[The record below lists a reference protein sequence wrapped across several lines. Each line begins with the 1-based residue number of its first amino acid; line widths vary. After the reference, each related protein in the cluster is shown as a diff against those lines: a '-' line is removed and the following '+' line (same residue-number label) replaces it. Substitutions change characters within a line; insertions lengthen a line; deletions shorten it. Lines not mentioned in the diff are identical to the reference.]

1 MSEISD
7 FEARITAALERIGRA
22 VAVAEERAE
31 TIAAEAAGGIASEEL
46 EAEIARLRD
55 ALDEEKAANSQLE
68 TRVKAIH
75 ERQETHVAA
84 LETEVE
90 TLRRQ
95 LADHDREMQ
104 KLRLVNTQ
112 LRENNTA
119 LREANAEG
127 VGNADLIDSG
137 MRAELEALK
146 VTRAADV
153 TELDAILTELRAVMA
168 RQQQDTETVDQ
179 TSEAPAPDVTPEEG
193 AETAPA
199 SPETSTSAP
208 VFESAPKS
216 AAAQITPDEEV

>member
-127 VGNADLIDSG
+127 LGNADLIDSG

-153 TELDAILTELRAVMA
+153 TELDAILTELRVVMA
-168 RQQQDTETVDQ
+168 RQQQDTETVSDESA
-179 TSEAPAPDVTPEEG
+179 SEVAPEEG
-193 AETAPA
+193 SETAPA
-199 SPETSTSAP
+199 SPAPNTSTP
-208 VFESAPKS
+208 VFEAAPKP

>member
-7 FEARITAALERIGRA
+7 FEARITAALERIGWA

-127 VGNADLIDSG
+127 LGNADLIDSG

-146 VTRAADV
+146 VTCAADV

-168 RQQQDTETVDQ
+168 RQQQDTETVSEEP
-179 TSEAPAPDVTPEEG
+179 TSEAAPEEG
-193 AETAPA
+193 SETAPA
-199 SPETSTSAP
+199 SPTPNSSTP
-208 VFESAPKS
+208 VFEAAPKPAS
-216 AAAQITPDEEV
+216 AQITPDEEV

>member
-168 RQQQDTETVDQ
+168 RQQQDTQTVGQ
-179 TSEAPAPDVTPEEG
+179 TSEAPAPDAAPEEG

-208 VFESAPKS
+208 VFEAAPNP

>member
-55 ALDEEKAANSQLE
+55 ALEEEKAANSQLE

-75 ERQETHVAA
+75 ERQETHVAG
-84 LETEVE
+84 LEAEVE

-179 TSEAPAPDVTPEEG
+179 TSEAPAPDATPEEG
-193 AETAPA
+193 AEIAPA
-199 SPETSTSAP
+199 SSETSTSAP
-208 VFESAPKS
+208 VFEAAPKP